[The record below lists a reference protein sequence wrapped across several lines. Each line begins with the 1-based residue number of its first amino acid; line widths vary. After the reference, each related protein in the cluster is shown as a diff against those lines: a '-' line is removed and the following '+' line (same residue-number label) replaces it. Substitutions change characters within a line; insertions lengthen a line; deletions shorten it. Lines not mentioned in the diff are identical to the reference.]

1 MPPQRHSNAKGGRA
15 KQTITLASPPP
26 PDWPPFQPLVPSS
39 DLALRTLVPSQ
50 IVTISQLFTST
61 LCKSYVNFLK
71 TLPLTTTP
79 GKPRK
84 GDALRCND
92 RFQILDEGFANRLWL
107 ETGLRDLICGS
118 QQGELGGEG
127 EQRAQEERMRL
138 WGGEVVGLN
147 PSIRIY
153 RYTKGQFF
161 DCHYDESNLLTL
173 ATKPVATPA
182 KTTWTMLLYLTSP
195 ATGCVGGETVFYPDE
210 ITRGGKKSVMEKPI
224 VVGLETGMCLL
235 HKHGNDCMLHEGREV
250 LGGEKWV
257 IRSDL
262 CVRRG
267 ESRSA
272 G

>member
-1 MPPQRHSNAKGGRA
+1 MPPKKHSNATVGKA
-15 KQTITLASPPP
+15 KEFITPPTPPP

-39 DLALRTLVPSQ
+39 DLVLRTLVPFH
-50 IVTISQLFTST
+50 IVTISQLFTSK
-61 LCKSYVNFLK
+61 LCRTYVKFLEK
-71 TLPLTTTP
+71 LPLTTTP
-79 GKPRK
+79 GKPKK
-84 GDALRCND
+84 GDALRFND
-92 RFQILDEGFANRLWL
+92 RFQIFDEGFANRLWL

-118 QQGELGGEG
+118 QGSEDEEN
-127 EQRAQEERMRL
+127 EQMAREERMEL

-173 ATKPVATPA
+173 ATKPVPTPA

-210 ITRGGKKSVMEKPI
+210 ITFGGKKNTVEKPI

-235 HKHGNDCMLHEGREV
+235 HKHGDDCMLHEGREV
-250 LGGEKWV
+250 LEGEKWV

-262 CVRRG
+262 CVGRG
-267 ESRSA
+267 KSRA
-272 G
+272 PK